1 MRALILASILS
12 AASFASPA
20 FATINE
26 CPMKIDFTS
35 ADDVRA
41 WRAVNDGVMGGLSSG
56 GPDYEE
62 DAMVFKGVI
71 NTNGGGFS
79 SLRAGAQPGALSDAT
94 GMRMRVKTDGRQYK
108 LTLRSDARYRGRSVS
123 FQAPL
128 PVTKPNEW
136 EDITILFSDL
146 KASVFGRPVRGAE
159 FNKDEV
165 GEIGIIIA
173 DGKDGPFEMKIDW
186 MEKFCGR

>member
-79 SLRAGAQPGALSDAT
+79 SLRAGARPGALSDAT
-94 GMRMRVKTDGRQYK
+94 GMRMRGIQQR
-108 LTLRSDARYRGRSVS
+108 RSRRNRHHHSRR
-123 FQAPL
+123 
-128 PVTKPNEW
+128 KRW
-136 EDITILFSDL
+136 
-146 KASVFGRPVRGAE
+146 PVR
-159 FNKDEV
+159 DE
-165 GEIGIIIA
+165 
-173 DGKDGPFEMKIDW
+173 D
-186 MEKFCGR
+186 